1 MKRHFM
7 FKSMLIVCAVLLIYA
22 TVAGAATVGRF
33 TLVEG
38 RVDLLKDGN
47 LPAIVVKVDDAVG
60 SGDVIR
66 TKSLSRARITF
77 IDNST
82 LTISPESRIA
92 IEEFTFDAAQNKR
105 SAVLKLFQGLALA
118 VVNKIIKADEPDFVV
133 KTHTAVMGVRGT
145 EFGVR
150 LSPNS
155 STILNFMGATQV
167 GNIFPEVSRLFLK
180 AFKVAFS
187 FGWNNG
193 SNRWVLLK
201 AMQGTT
207 VGLNLPPT
215 KPFTITQEDRMQFMR
230 QLATNASGRSNASR
244 DLPKTVAAGSSIPAA
259 GPPSITTPGTPSTLN
274 LLTTVTVPPTLVPTH
289 QTPPPTPTP
298 TLTPEPTPT
307 PAPAPTPAPTPSVP
321 THTTTTPS
329 SPSYTPPTTPPSYI
343 PPTTPPSTPPGS

>member
-1 MKRHFM
+1 MKRRLM
-7 FKSMLIVCAVLLIYA
+7 FKSMLMVCVAMLTYA
-22 TVAGAATVGRF
+22 TIAGGATVGRF

-47 LPAIVVKVDDAVG
+47 LPAAVVKVDDAVG

-66 TKSLSRARITF
+66 TKSLSRAQITF

-133 KTHTAVMGVRGT
+133 KTHTAIVGVRGT
-145 EFGVR
+145 EFGMR

-155 STILNFMGATQV
+155 STIMNFMGSTQV

-215 KPFTITQEDRMQFMR
+215 QPFTITQQDRMQFMR
-230 QLATNASGRSNASR
+230 QLATNASGRGNASR
-244 DLPKTVAAGSSIPAA
+244 DLPKTAAAGSSIPAA

-274 LLTTVTVPPTLVPTH
+274 LLTTVTVPPTLTPQV
-289 QTPPPTPTP
+289 QTPPPAPTP
-298 TLTPEPTPT
+298 VASPTPT
-307 PAPAPTPAPTPSVP
+307 PEASPTPTTSHTSPSS
-321 THTTTTPS
+321 PS
-329 SPSYTPPTTPPSYI
+329 SPSYTVTP
-343 PPTTPPSTPPGS
+343 GR

>member
-1 MKRHFM
+1 MMKHLL
-7 FKSMLIVCAVLLIYA
+7 FKSMLMVCAALLTYA
-22 TVAGAATVGRF
+22 TVAGAASVGRF

-38 RVDLLKDGN
+38 RVDLLRDGN
-47 LPAIVVKVDDAVG
+47 LPALVVKVDDAVG
-60 SGDVIR
+60 SGDIIR
-66 TKSLSRARITF
+66 TKSLSRAQITF

-118 VVNKIIKADEPDFVV
+118 VVNKIIKTEEPDFVV
-133 KTHTAVMGVRGT
+133 KTHTAIVGVRGT

-167 GNIFPEVSRLFLK
+167 GNISPEVSRLFLK

-207 VGLNLPPT
+207 VGLNVPPT
-215 KPFTITQEDRMQFMR
+215 KPFTITREDQMQFMR
-230 QLATNASGRSNASR
+230 QLSTNAGGRNASR
-244 DLPKTVAAGSSIPAA
+244 GLPQTAVAGSSIPAT

-274 LLTTVTVPPTLVPTH
+274 LLTTVTVPPTLTPQA
-289 QTPPPTPTP
+289 QTPPPTPVAP
-298 TLTPEPTPT
+298 
-307 PAPAPTPAPTPSVP
+307 PATEHRSTSTGSGSTGSLSGPSE
-321 THTTTTPS
+321 
-329 SPSYTPPTTPPSYI
+329 Y
-343 PPTTPPSTPPGS
+343 